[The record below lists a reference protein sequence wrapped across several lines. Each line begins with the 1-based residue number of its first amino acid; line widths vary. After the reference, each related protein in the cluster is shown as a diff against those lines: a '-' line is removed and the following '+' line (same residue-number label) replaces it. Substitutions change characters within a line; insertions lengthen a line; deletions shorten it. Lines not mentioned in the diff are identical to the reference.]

1 MSKIPPLLIFALAMG
16 FIMIGS
22 FIDNCLFEV
31 RRNRKKGG
39 R

>member
-16 FIMIGS
+16 FMMIGS
-22 FIDNCLFEV
+22 FIDNCLEV